1 MYILKN
7 CKKINEYKYSNIEIL
22 LQQFENVIKETL
34 CFFERKRRTDVIKF
48 LESSYLDIL
57 EIYNIVKITLKD
69 ENVDKFKEVEKNKDT
84 IKEEIEN
91 KALYLIDE
99 IEKRFQDCKK
109 IENNINLIY
118 DEYSFDTKFQ
128 ENKEG
133 IDNLVNETNEKT
145 LGFENDLKKYIKI

>member
-1 MYILKN
+1 M
-7 CKKINEYKYSNIEIL
+7 
-22 LQQFENVIKETL
+22 
-34 CFFERKRRTDVIKF
+34 
-48 LESSYLDIL
+48 DIL
-57 EIYNIVKITLKD
+57 EIYNIGKITLKN
-69 ENVDKFKEVEKNKDT
+69 ENVDKFKKVKKNKDR
-84 IKEEIEN
+84 IKQEIEN

>member
-1 MYILKN
+1 MYILIN

-34 CFFERKRRTDVIKF
+34 CFFERKRRTDIIKF

-57 EIYNIVKITLKD
+57 EIYNIGKISLKN
-69 ENVDKFKEVEKNKDT
+69 ENVDKFKKVEKNKDR
-84 IKEEIEN
+84 IKQEIEN
-91 KALYLIDE
+91 KVLYLIDE

-118 DEYSFDTKFQ
+118 DEYSFDIKFQ